1 MAPNAPAGNREP
13 GSVPWQGPGPS
24 TCPRPKTEARCPS
37 LTRISN
43 LRCGGAL
50 NNDSVTESPPRQSAI
65 EAAQLISSIAQPA
78 VGDGEDRSVSCSASK
93 VALTLLSPDHR
104 VHHCRRNLHLLP
116 SFPSLKL
123 FPRRPEVRFLFL
135 NKILRSKSKMG
146 GGHGEGTTYKGIT
159 IHQPKRWHT
168 VAGKGLC
175 AVMWFWVFYRA
186 KQDGPVVLGWRHP
199 WEGHDDHGHGGG
211 H

>member
-1 MAPNAPAGNREP
+1 MTASPKVPLASLLSSSFIHQNSIRSSSSSSPAA
-13 GSVPWQGPGPS
+13 
-24 TCPRPKTEARCPS
+24 TT
-37 LTRISN
+37 
-43 LRCGGAL
+43 
-50 NNDSVTESPPRQSAI
+50 
-65 EAAQLISSIAQPA
+65 AQLISSIAQPA

-123 FPRRPEVRFLFL
+123 FPRRPE
-135 NKILRSKSKMG
+135 SKMG

-186 KQDGPVVLGWRHP
+186 KQDGPVVVGGILGRATMIMAMVVDTSRLQLRKGEQQILKSLCLP
-199 WEGHDDHGHGGG
+199 LVSNVYLIASNKFSSKRRDLFCIIS
-211 H
+211 

>member
-1 MAPNAPAGNREP
+1 ME
-13 GSVPWQGPGPS
+13 SH
-24 TCPRPKTEARCPS
+24 S
-37 LTRISN
+37 L
-43 LRCGGAL
+43 
-50 NNDSVTESPPRQSAI
+50 AI
-65 EAAQLISSIAQPA
+65 GINQCSSLA
-78 VGDGEDRSVSCSASK
+78 V
-93 VALTLLSPDHR
+93 
-104 VHHCRRNLHLLP
+104 
-116 SFPSLKL
+116 
-123 FPRRPEVRFLFL
+123 
-135 NKILRSKSKMG
+135 LRSKSKMG

-175 AVMWFWVFYRA
+175 AVMWLVSLVLFLRFDLHSLLIHIHHVSGCVFFRFWVFYRA